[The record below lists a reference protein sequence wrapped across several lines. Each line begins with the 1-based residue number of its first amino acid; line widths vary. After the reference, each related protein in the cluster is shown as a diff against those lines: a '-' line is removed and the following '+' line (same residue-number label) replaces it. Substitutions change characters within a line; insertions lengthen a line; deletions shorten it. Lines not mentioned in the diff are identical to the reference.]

1 MTETLP
7 ELAVRPGWTR
17 PDGLPQGECIIT
29 SLYDDHGQ
37 PAGVRIDHADPR
49 ILISAE
55 LVDAMVDGE
64 FPDHCWVDLAGC
76 TTYDGAT
83 IKITAVNR
91 TVIYRITEY
100 VPSVRGYI
108 AEWPD

>member
-1 MTETLP
+1 MGDALA
-7 ELAVRPGWTR
+7 ELTVRPGCAPP
-17 PDGLPQGECIIT
+17 PDLPQGDCIMT

-37 PAGVRIDHADPR
+37 RAGIRIDHADPR

-55 LVDAMVDGE
+55 LLDAMVDGE
-64 FPDHCWVDLAGC
+64 NHPHCWVDLAGC
-76 TTYDGAT
+76 ATYDGAT
-83 IKITAVNR
+83 MKIAAANR
-91 TVIYRITEY
+91 TVIYRIITY